1 MKILQISKSAI
12 DLFRTKFCPSGCTI
26 PDEVNGITV
35 CVDNNNKV
43 VDFEMYD
50 SEDTPLH
57 SSTMCHAFDTEI
69 SKKYYRAYD
78 DTHRLFHYC
87 SWEVYYK
94 RVTPHFKLP
103 AEVYCIN
110 HFEG

>member
-26 PDEVNGITV
+26 PDEVDGITV
-35 CVDNNNKV
+35 CYNNNNKV

-50 SEDTPLH
+50 IEDKPLH
-57 SSTMCHAFDTEI
+57 SSTGCEVFGESD
-69 SKKYYRAYD
+69 KYYSAND

-87 SWEVYYK
+87 SWGVYYK
-94 RVTPHFKLP
+94 RVEPHI
-103 AEVYCIN
+103 EVPSKVYVIN